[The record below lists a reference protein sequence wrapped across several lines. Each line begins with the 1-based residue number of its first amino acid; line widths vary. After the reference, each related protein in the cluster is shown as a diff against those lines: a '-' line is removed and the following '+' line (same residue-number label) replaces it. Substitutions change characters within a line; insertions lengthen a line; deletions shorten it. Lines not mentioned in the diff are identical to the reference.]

1 MLGTLALLTALTL
14 GAFALVAI
22 WLGTRR
28 VTGGALLKDVTVS
41 REWLMHHQADTGHE
55 R

>member
-1 MLGTLALLTALTL
+1 MLATLALLTALTL
-14 GAFALVAI
+14 GAVALAAV
-22 WLGTRR
+22 WLGVRR